1 MLLIVWLLCGF
12 VPLFS
17 SQLDIEVHARSA
29 ILMNAETG
37 AVLFEK
43 QAHLPVNPAST
54 TKIATALY
62 ALEQGLDLDRV
73 VTVSREA
80 MKAKPPKGK
89 GEISPWWHESDG
101 TMMGLKIGEMLTLD
115 SLLHGLMLVS
125 GNDAANVIAESIGG
139 SIPTFL
145 EQVNQYLAEIGC
157 KNTQYR
163 NPHGLTDPGH
173 WSTAYDLAVMTR
185 RALHLPKFRELVT
198 TLTYLTP
205 GTNKQPKR
213 EIKLTNPM
221 LKPNSRYYY
230 PKAIGVKTGSTAA
243 AKQTLVAAAEHE
255 GRVLIAVL
263 LGCEI
268 KGERFIEAKRLFDRA
283 FAEEKTSR
291 RLVGPENVFK
301 REVPGSKVPLK
312 AALITPLAIAFFP
325 SEEPQCKAALHWKLE
340 RLPIRKGQ
348 KVGEV
353 HILDEQNRLLNQG
366 DLIAIEEIKGNFF
379 FVLKDKI
386 SQLFR

>member
-1 MLLIVWLLCGF
+1 MMFIVWLLCAF

-17 SQLDIEVHARSA
+17 AQLDIEVHARAA

-37 AVLFEK
+37 AILFEK
-43 QAHLPVNPAST
+43 EAHLPVNPAST

-62 ALEQGLDLDRV
+62 VLEQDLDLNRM

-80 MKAKPPKGK
+80 MKVKSAKG
-89 GEISPWWHESDG
+89 GSCPWWHESDG

-139 SIPTFL
+139 SVPGFL
-145 EQVNQYLAEIGC
+145 ERVNQYLAEIGC
-157 KNTQYR
+157 KNTQYT
-163 NPHGLTDPGH
+163 NPHGLTDAAH

-185 RALHLPKFRELVT
+185 RALQLPKFREIVT
-198 TLTYLTP
+198 TLTYVAP
-205 GTNKQPKR
+205 QTNKQPKR

-221 LKPNSRYYY
+221 LKPNSKYYY
-230 PKAIGVKTGSTAA
+230 PKAIGVKTGSTTA
-243 AKQTLVAAAEHE
+243 AKQTLVTAAEHE

-291 RLVGPENVFK
+291 RLIGPENVFK
-301 REVPGSKVPLK
+301 KEIAGSKTPLK
-312 AALITPLAIAFFP
+312 AALMTPLAITFFP
-325 SEEPQCKAALHWKLE
+325 AEEPQCKAALHWNGE

-353 HILDEQNRLLNQG
+353 QILDEQNRLLAQG
-366 DLIAIEEIKGNFF
+366 DLMAVEEVKGSFL